1 MVAKCINTIMASS
14 VSTELL
20 EVDIGIATALLRI
33 SKKCNKSSI
42 VAIV

>member
-1 MVAKCINTIMASS
+1 MVAKCIDTIMASS

-33 SKKCNKSSI
+33 TKKCSKCSI